1 MFVATYDSRS
11 KINGLCCDTCVLV
24 CISMVQVSEGK
35 SFQEEV
41 VEQLPEDL
49 RVYHSAVPD
58 SAVLY
63 VRTYTCGDIVFNS
76 SKPVQGTGYVCITW
90 LMQCSLL

>member
-1 MFVATYDSRS
+1 MIVAPKS
-11 KINGLCCDTCVLV
+11 VV
-24 CISMVQVSEGK
+24 CAVIPVFLYVSMVQVSEGK

-49 RVYHSAVPD
+49 RVRHSAVPD

-63 VRTYTCGDIVFNS
+63 VHVVILFSTL
-76 SKPVQGTGYVCITW
+76 SKPAQRTGYVCITW